1 MLVKGNHLYV
11 SLKRYTYKGD
21 RMFINI
27 VILAPYIYTHVEI
40 IPKRKSDFA
49 KKTNSTDNVWHRKK
63 AYITCVREMIG
74 KQGLP

>member
-1 MLVKGNHLYV
+1 
-11 SLKRYTYKGD
+11 
-21 RMFINI
+21 MFINI
-27 VILAPYIYTHVEI
+27 VILGPYVYTHMEI